1 MGIKAMKTYYR
12 IFLSALLALGVTACG
27 SSDTDK
33 KTGLTAAEILGNP
46 EYLAMSYGGYRE
58 TDRSTVPTVAQIKDD
73 MKILSA
79 MGVKIVRT
87 YNTELAEASRLL
99 EAITELKAQDPN
111 YEMYVML
118 GAWIECEGAFTD
130 SPNHSLPNQAG
141 NDAEI
146 ARAIDMVNAYPDI
159 IKVIAVGNEAMV
171 KWATSYYVLPS
182 VILDQVNYLQSLKA
196 SGGIPAETWI
206 TSSDNFASWGGGA
219 GSYRTGNLEA
229 LVEAVDYV
237 SIHTYPFHDT
247 HYAPGVFWPSPA
259 EEDGYTDIQ
268 KVDAAML
275 RTKDYAIDQ
284 YQAVSDY
291 ITGLGSDKVIHIGE
305 SGWSTLNDGFYGPNG
320 SNAANEYMAKLYHDH
335 MREWTNEQ
343 GIALFYFEAFD
354 EQWKG
359 GNNPLDSE
367 KHFGLFTLAG
377 EAKFA
382 LWDLVDAGAFD
393 GLTRDGLAITK
404 SFGGDEA
411 LMHANQPLAEE
422 EVETPDSIT
431 GINQSRTPGEAVNES
446 ILVILDESLVPD
458 GSNDISYP
466 SNIVQANAWEG
477 TITMEITSEKVIT
490 IATGTGSW
498 WGGSLEFFGSTG
510 ENLSEFS
517 DGYLVFDIKGDTA
530 ASFDLGYQTGLW
542 SSGNQADNFVTFGP
556 NENYSIS
563 GEWTTV
569 SIATSDLD
577 SGAGLM
583 DVTSMLYIRGVGE
596 FDGGIVELKNISY
609 RKVL

>member
-1 MGIKAMKTYYR
+1 M
-12 IFLSALLALGVTACG
+12 LGVTACG
-27 SSDTDK
+27 GSDTDNQN
-33 KTGLTAAEILGNP
+33 GLTAAKILGNS

-58 TDRSTVPTVAQIKDD
+58 TNRSTVPTVAQIKDD

-99 EAITELKAQDPN
+99 EAITALKAEDPN

-130 SPNHSLPNQAG
+130 SPNHNLPNKTD

-146 ARAIDMVNAYPDI
+146 ARAISMVNAYPDI

-171 KWATSYYVLPS
+171 KWAESYYVLPS
-182 VILDQVNYLQSLKA
+182 VILDQVNYLQSLKVN
-196 SGGIPAETWI
+196 GGIPAETWI

-219 GSYRTGNLEA
+219 ASYHTAKLEA
-229 LVEAVDYV
+229 LVEAVDYI

-247 HYAPGVFWPSPA
+247 HYAPTAFWPSPA
-259 EEDGYTDIQ
+259 EETDFTDIQ
-268 KVDAAML
+268 KADAAML
-275 RTKDYAIDQ
+275 RTKNYAIDQ
-284 YQAVSDY
+284 YDAVSEY
-291 ITGLGSDKVIHIGE
+291 ITGLGSDKAIHIGE

-320 SNAANEYMAKLYHDH
+320 SNAANEYKAKLYYDH
-335 MREWTNEQ
+335 MREWTKEQ

-359 GNNPLDSE
+359 GTNPLDSE

-411 LMHANQPLAEE
+411 LMHANLPPAEE
-422 EVETPDSIT
+422 VVETPDSIA
-431 GINQSRTPGEAVNES
+431 GINQNRIPGEAVSES
-446 ILVILDESLVPD
+446 ILVILDESLVPN

-466 SNIVQANAWEG
+466 SNIIQANDWEG
-477 TITMEITSEKVIT
+477 TITMEISSDKIIT
-490 IATGTGSW
+490 ITTGTGSW

-510 ENLSEFS
+510 ENLTEFT
-517 DGYLVFDIKGDTA
+517 DGFLVFDIKGDTA
-530 ASFDLGYQTGLW
+530 ASFNLGYQTGFW
-542 SSGNQADNFVTFGP
+542 SAGNQADNFVTFGP
-556 NENYSIS
+556 NETHSIS
-563 GEWTTV
+563 SEWTTV
-569 SIATSDLD
+569 SIAISDLD
-577 SGAGLM
+577 SGAGLK
-583 DVTSMLYIRGVGE
+583 DVTAMLYIRGVSE
-596 FDGGIVELKNISY
+596 FDGGTVELKNISY
-609 RKVL
+609 RKTL